1 VKHHHVC
8 SKIVVQVE
16 KSEKNLRA
24 QEAACR
30 LSKPDEVSGKI
41 GALNTLVRNADGSMN
56 GYNTDWEA
64 AISSIEDALSK
75 LSSYWKYHCLAPPDV
90 WEAW

>member
-1 VKHHHVC
+1 MLNTC
-8 SKIVVQVE
+8 SPHQ
-16 KSEKNLRA
+16 SDRGLLA

-30 LSKPDEVSGKI
+30 LSKPDDVSGKI
-41 GALNTLVRNADGSMN
+41 GALNTLVRNEDGSMN

-75 LSSYWKYHCLAPPDV
+75 LSLPYPPRHRPGDCLIAYKS
-90 WEAW
+90 